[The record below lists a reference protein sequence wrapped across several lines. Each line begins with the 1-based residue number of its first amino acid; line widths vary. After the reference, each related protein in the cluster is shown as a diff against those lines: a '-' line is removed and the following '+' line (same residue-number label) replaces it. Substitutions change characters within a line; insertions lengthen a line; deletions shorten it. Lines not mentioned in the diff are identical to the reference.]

1 MAKVPESQGLR
12 FLWKTSQQSTRSFFE
27 HDMPTYAAALAYRA
41 LFALFP
47 FLAFLVALLSLLEV
61 SRFFEWLIEGMR
73 SALQGQY
80 ARVAEELIGQIQGQ
94 TQGELLVSVI
104 AIATWSVSRGVNS
117 LTKALNVIYGVGESR
132 PTWKRVGLQLFFAP
146 GLAITT
152 IVATALLLIGPRSVE
167 WLAGLGGL
175 DEVFVSLWA
184 WLRLPVALVLLM
196 LAVSLIYWA
205 VPDVNQQFRL
215 ITPGAAL
222 AVIFWLIASLA
233 FSFYLTNFADYSV
246 IYGSLGAAVALLL
259 YFYISAT
266 FLLLGAEVNAA
277 IYPQFSGEPVRRETG
292 IGHAA
297 SDYERSEGPDL
308 R

>member
-1 MAKVPESQGLR
+1 MEL
-12 FLWKTSQQSTRSFFE
+12 LWKATKQSTRSFFE

-61 SRFFEWLIEGMR
+61 SRFFEWLIAGMR
-73 SALQGQY
+73 SALQEQY
-80 ARVAEELIGQIQGQ
+80 ARLAEELIGQIQGQ
-94 TQGELLVSVI
+94 TQGELLLSVI
-104 AIATWSVSRGVNS
+104 AIAVWSVSRGVNS

-146 GLAITT
+146 GLAVTT
-152 IVATALLLIGPRSVE
+152 IVASALLLIGPRSVE
-167 WLAGLGGL
+167 MIAGLVGL
-175 DEVFVSLWA
+175 DEIFVSLWS
-184 WLRLPVALVLLM
+184 WLRLPAALVLLM
-196 LAVSLIYWA
+196 LAVSLIYWV
-205 VPDVNQQFRL
+205 VPDVNQSFRL

-222 AVIFWLIASLA
+222 AVIFWLVASLA

-259 YFYISAT
+259 YLYISAT
-266 FLLLGAEVNAA
+266 FLLLGAEVNAT
-277 IYPQFSGEPVRRETG
+277 IYNQVSGQPVRRETG

>member
-1 MAKVPESQGLR
+1 M
-12 FLWKTSQQSTRSFFE
+12 
-27 HDMPTYAAALAYRA
+27 
-41 LFALFP
+41 
-47 FLAFLVALLSLLEV
+47 
-61 SRFFEWLIEGMR
+61 
-73 SALQGQY
+73 
-80 ARVAEELIGQIQGQ
+80 
-94 TQGELLVSVI
+94 
-104 AIATWSVSRGVNS
+104 
-117 LTKALNVIYGVGESR
+117 
-132 PTWKRVGLQLFFAP
+132 
-146 GLAITT
+146 
-152 IVATALLLIGPRSVE
+152 
-167 WLAGLGGL
+167 
-175 DEVFVSLWA
+175 
-184 WLRLPVALVLLM
+184 PVALVLLM

-205 VPDVNQQFRL
+205 VPDVNQSFRL

-277 IYPQFSGEPVRRETG
+277 IYPQVSGKPVRRETG